1 LFEIIDNWLA
11 EKSSKQA
18 IEVIDRRIKGIKEHL
33 EKLQKEIKT
42 FNDQLNWTNNI
53 ISVILKQ
60 KN

>member
-1 LFEIIDNWLA
+1 LFEIIDNWFA

-33 EKLQKEIKT
+33 EKLQKQTKT

-53 ISVILKQ
+53 MSVILKQ